1 MGTKRST
8 FRDDAGSNDL
18 NVRGA
23 YDASAACREH
33 RRLASSEEPGNK
45 WAVNWEKD
53 ILVHIRNL
61 VYEEFKLPLARWRE

>member
-8 FRDDAGSNDL
+8 FRDDAGSNDP

-45 WAVNWEKD
+45 WAVN
-53 ILVHIRNL
+53 
-61 VYEEFKLPLARWRE
+61 RER